1 MQNLRLRF
9 FTHTVIAA
17 SCALAAMH
25 ASAAIVISE
34 VDAAGSANAA
44 YAADWFEL
52 TNTGPSAMSIAG
64 WKMDD
69 SSDAFSTAV
78 ALTGVTSIGAG
89 QSVVFLEDTG
99 STAATVNANFISA
112 WFGSNPPSGLTLGNY
127 GGSGVGLSQ
136 SGDAVNIF
144 DSSGHAVT
152 GVTFNASSSTGGTFD
167 NTAGLSNAVL
177 TQVSAAGVNGAF
189 KSLQGN
195 EIGSPGIDAT
205 PVPVPP
211 ALFLFLGGLGLIGP
225 TIKKKALAPGV

>member
-1 MQNLRLRF
+1 MQHLRSRF
-9 FTHTVIAA
+9 LPRAAIAA
-17 SCALAAMH
+17 SCALAAMQ
-25 ASAAIVISE
+25 ASAALVISE

-44 YAADWFEL
+44 YGADWFEL
-52 TNTGPSAMSIAG
+52 TNTGSTAVSIAG
-64 WKMDD
+64 WKIDD
-69 SSDAFSTAV
+69 SSDSFGNAV

-112 WFGSNPPSGLTLGNY
+112 WFGTHAPSGLTLGNY

-144 DSSGHAVT
+144 DSSGHPVT

-167 NTAGLSNAVL
+167 NTAGLNNATL
-177 TQVSAAGVNGAF
+177 TQFSIAGVNGAF
-189 KSLQGN
+189 NSLQGN

-205 PVPVPP
+205 PVPVPA
-211 ALFLFLGGLGLIGP
+211 ALFLFLGGLGLIAP
-225 TIKKKALAPGV
+225 SIKKKALA